1 MDAAPLKV
9 LAVAVGN
16 TRTRVARFSGR
27 PMSGESQALPST
39 DAPGLVRAIQ
49 ALAKGEELVVISSV
63 NELAAAALERELRP
77 AFPERVY
84 RFGRDLEIPIANA
97 LTDDSTVGQDRLL
110 CAIGAS
116 VRAEQACVVVD
127 AGTAITVDF
136 VDGEGTF
143 QGGVIAPGVQMMLDA
158 LHARTAALPQ
168 IKFALPDAALG
179 PFGKDSPHAMRLGV
193 LNAARGLVRHTIE
206 QYAQVFGGYPQ
217 IVATGGDALALFEH
231 DDLVEHIVPDLQLI
245 GIAEACARV
254 LEGDGA
260 PRPKPARRPSP
271 LDDDDSWSE
280 S

>member
-1 MDAAPLKV
+1 MDAAPLKIF
-9 LAVAVGN
+9 AVAVGN
-16 TRTRVARFSGR
+16 TRTRVGQFHGR
-27 PMSGESQALPST
+27 QAVGESRVVASA
-39 DAPGLVRAIQ
+39 DAK
-49 ALAKGEELVVISSV
+49 ALARALADMGSGDGLVVIASV
-63 NELAAAALERELRP
+63 NDPGADAIEAELGP
-77 AFPERVY
+77 AFPDRVY

-110 CAIGAS
+110 CAVGAS
-116 VRAEQACVVVD
+116 VRAEQACVIVD

-158 LHARTAALPQ
+158 LHERTAALPK
-168 IKFALPDAALG
+168 IAFALPDGALG
-179 PFGKDSPHAMRLGV
+179 PFGKDTSHAMRLGV

-206 QYAQVFGGYPQ
+206 QYAEAFGGYPQ
-217 IVATGGDALALFEH
+217 IVATGGDAPALFEH
-231 DDLVEHIVPDLQLI
+231 DDLIEHIVPDLQLI

-254 LEGDGA
+254 LDADAGQK
-260 PRPKPARRPSP
+260 PKPTRRPGP